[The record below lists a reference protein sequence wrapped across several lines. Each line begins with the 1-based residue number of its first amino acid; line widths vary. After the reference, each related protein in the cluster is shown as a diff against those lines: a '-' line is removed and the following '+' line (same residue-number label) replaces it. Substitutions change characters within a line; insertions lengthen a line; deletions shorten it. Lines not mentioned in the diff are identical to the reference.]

1 MLRSYTL
8 TEPRGQVPWPKWAE
22 GPVPLAQ
29 NERGIDMKKE
39 TMGIHHIT
47 AIVGHPQ
54 ENLDFYAGVLG
65 LRLVKQ
71 TVNFD
76 DPGTY
81 HLYFGD
87 KGGKPG
93 TIITFFPWAGAR
105 QGVIGDGQVGVTSY
119 VVPKG
124 AMSFWEERLQKF
136 EVPFTNI
143 ERFGENYLEF
153 DDPHGLHLEIVERE
167 EGEANTWKFGDITPG
182 VAIKG
187 FGGATLLTTE
197 PAKTADLLENVMGLE
212 RVGVEE
218 DIARFRSSADIGNI
232 IDLKLTPVGRGQMGV
247 GTVHHIAWRASDDED
262 QLSWRD
268 YITENG
274 YGVTPVQ
281 DRNYFNAIYFREH
294 GEILFEIATDPPGFA
309 HDESQAT
316 MGEKLMLPEK
326 YEQFREQLEQS
337 LIPIRVRELD

>member
-1 MLRSYTL
+1 MSKR
-8 TEPRGQVPWPKWAE
+8 
-22 GPVPLAQ
+22 
-29 NERGIDMKKE
+29 

-54 ENLDFYAGVLG
+54 ENVDFYAGVLG

-81 HLYFGD
+81 HLYFGNG
-87 KGGKPG
+87 GGKPG

-105 QGVIGDGQVGVTSY
+105 QGTIGGGQVGVTSY

-124 AMSFWEERLQKF
+124 AIEFWEKRLEKF
-136 EVPFTNI
+136 NVSFSKM
-143 ERFGENYLEF
+143 ERFGEEYLEF

-167 EGEANTWKFGDITPG
+167 EGEVNTWNFSEITSE

-187 FGGATLLTTE
+187 FGGATLLSTR
-197 PAKTADLLENVMGLE
+197 PKKTAELLENIMGLE
-212 RVGVEE
+212 RIGEE
-218 DIARFRSSADIGNI
+218 GDFVRFRSTAEIGNI
-232 IDLKLTPVGRGQMGV
+232 IDLNLTPTGRGQMGV
-247 GTVHHIAWRASDDED
+247 GTVHHIAWRASDDQD
-262 QLSWRD
+262 QLDWKK
-268 YITENG
+268 YVECYG

-309 HDESQAT
+309 HDETRET
-316 MGEKLMLPEK
+316 MGEKLMLPEQ
-326 YEQFREQLEQS
+326 YETHRGQIEQGLLPFE
-337 LIPIRVRELD
+337 VRELD

>member
-1 MLRSYTL
+1 MS
-8 TEPRGQVPWPKWAE
+8 
-22 GPVPLAQ
+22 
-29 NERGIDMKKE
+29 KK

-54 ENLDFYAGVLG
+54 ENVDFYAGVLG

-81 HLYFGD
+81 HLYFGNE
-87 KGGKPG
+87 GGKPG

-105 QGVIGDGQVGVTSY
+105 PGVIGDGQVGVTSY

-124 AMSFWEERLQKF
+124 AMEFWENRLEKF
-136 EVPFTNI
+136 NIPFTKM
-143 ERFGENYLEF
+143 ERFGEQFLEF

-167 EGEANTWKFGDITPG
+167 AGEVNTWTFGEVTPE

-187 FGGATLLTTE
+187 FGGATLFSTQ
-197 PAKTADLLENVMGLE
+197 PSKTAELLETVMGLE
-212 RVGVEE
+212 LVGKER
-218 DIARFRSSADIGNI
+218 DLARYSSTADIGNI
-232 IDLKLTPVGRGQMGV
+232 IDIKLTPNGRGRMGV
-247 GTVHHIAWRASDDED
+247 GTVHHIAWRAIDDQD
-262 QLSWRD
+262 QLDWQKYVASK
-268 YITENG
+268 G

-309 HDESQAT
+309 HDESQET
-316 MGEKLMLPEK
+316 MGEKLMLPEQ
-326 YEQFREQLEQS
+326 YEQHRGQLERA
-337 LIPIRVRELD
+337 LIPFEVRKLD

>member
-1 MLRSYTL
+1 MRK
-8 TEPRGQVPWPKWAE
+8 Q
-22 GPVPLAQ
+22 
-29 NERGIDMKKE
+29 

-54 ENLDFYAGVLG
+54 ENVDFYAGVLG

-87 KGGKPG
+87 EGGKPG
-93 TIITFFPWAGAR
+93 TIITFFPWANAY
-105 QGVIGDGQVGVTSY
+105 QGKIGDGQVGVTSY

-124 AMSFWEERLQKF
+124 ALSFWEKRLAKF
-136 EVPFTNI
+136 KVSFTKM
-143 ERFGENYLEF
+143 ERFGEQSLVF

-167 EGEANTWKFGDITPG
+167 EGEKNTWTFGEVTSE

-187 FGGATLLTTE
+187 FGGATLFSAQ
-197 PAKTADLLENVMGLE
+197 PNKTGELLEKVMGLE
-212 RVGVEE
+212 FIGKEG
-218 DIARFRSSADIGNI
+218 DFARYGSTADIGNI
-232 IDLKLTPVGRGQMGV
+232 IDLKLTSNGHGQMGV
-247 GTVHHIAWRASDDED
+247 GTVHHIAWRAIDDED
-262 QLSWRD
+262 QLEWQRYVQS
-268 YITENG
+268 NG
-274 YGVTPVQ
+274 YGVTPVK

-309 HDESQAT
+309 HDESSETIREQ
-316 MGEKLMLPEK
+316 LMLPAQ
-326 YEQFREQLEQS
+326 YESHREQIERGLLPFEV
-337 LIPIRVRELD
+337 RVLD

>member
-1 MLRSYTL
+1 MS
-8 TEPRGQVPWPKWAE
+8 
-22 GPVPLAQ
+22 
-29 NERGIDMKKE
+29 KK

-54 ENLDFYAGVLG
+54 ENVDFYAGVLG

-81 HLYFGD
+81 HLYFGNE
-87 KGGKPG
+87 GGKPG
-93 TIITFFPWAGAR
+93 TIITFFPWAGAH

-124 AMSFWEERLQKF
+124 AMEFWESRLEKF
-136 EVPFTNI
+136 NI
-143 ERFGENYLEF
+143 SYTKMERFGEQYLEF

-167 EGEANTWKFGDITPG
+167 EGEVNTWTFGDVTPD

-187 FGGATLLTTE
+187 FGGATLLSAQPNE
-197 PAKTADLLENVMGLE
+197 TAELLEKVMGLE
-212 RVGVEE
+212 LVGKEG
-218 DIARFRSSADIGNI
+218 DFARYRATADIGNI
-232 IDLKLTPVGRGQMGV
+232 IDLKLTSIGRGQMGV
-247 GTVHHIAWRASDDED
+247 GTVHHIAWRAIDDQD
-262 QLSWRD
+262 QLDWQK
-268 YITENG
+268 YVAANG
-274 YGVTPVQ
+274 YGVTSVR

-316 MGEKLMLPEK
+316 MGEKLMLPEQ
-326 YEQFREQLEQS
+326 YEPHREQIKRVLLPFE
-337 LIPIRVRELD
+337 VRELN